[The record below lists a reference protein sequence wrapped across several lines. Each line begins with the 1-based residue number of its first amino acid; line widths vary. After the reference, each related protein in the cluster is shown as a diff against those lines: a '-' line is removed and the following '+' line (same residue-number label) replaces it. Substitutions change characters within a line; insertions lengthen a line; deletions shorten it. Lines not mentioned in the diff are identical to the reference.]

1 MIHRMKLGNEPF
13 VDIKNGTKKIEIRL
27 NDEKRRRIKI
37 NDYLEF
43 TNVETLEIIYVKVTN
58 LYKFSTF
65 EELFEKFESSILGGG
80 QAKDMYL
87 YYSAASEAKY
97 GVIGIELKYIKSTCQ
112 IIHNDYNLTLN
123 EVTKIV
129 RRAKVIIENS
139 KSEILLCFLNNN
151 YFLVGGHVEN
161 NETDEDTLIRE
172 VKEETGISV
181 DFKNLFP
188 IANVSYINK
197 DYPEKNMITYTSSNY
212 YYIKYDLIPDKEKIN
227 LTQEELSG
235 NFELIYI
242 SKNDIVTFLQNSMKK
257 CTRKGTLQDTIFA
270 IETYFTTKK

>member
-58 LYKFSTF
+58 LHKFSTF

-87 YYSAASEAKY
+87 YYSAASEVKY
-97 GVIGIELKYIKSTCQ
+97 GVIGIELKYIKSINQ

-123 EVTKIV
+123 EVTKTI
-129 RRAKVIIENS
+129 RRAKLIVENN
-139 KSEILLCFLNNN
+139 KGEILLCHLNNN

-161 NETDEDTLIRE
+161 DETDENTLIRE
-172 VKEETGISV
+172 VKEETGVLV
-181 DFKNLFP
+181 DVKNLYP
-188 IANVSYINK
+188 VANVSYINK
-197 DYPEKNMITYTSSNY
+197 DYPEKNMNTYTSSNY
-212 YYIKYDLIPDKEKIN
+212 YYIKCDLIPNKKNMD
-227 LTQEELSG
+227 LTKDELSG
-235 NFELIYI
+235 NFQLIYI
-242 SKNDIVTFLQNSMKK
+242 QKNGIIDFLEESLET
-257 CTRKGTLQDTIFA
+257 CSRKGTLQDTIFA
-270 IETYFTTKK
+270 LKAYFDIQK

>member
-1 MIHRMKLGNEPF
+1 MKLGNEPF
-13 VDIKNGTKKIEIRL
+13 VDIKNGAKKIEIRL
-27 NDEKRRRIKI
+27 NDEKRQKIKI

-65 EELFEKFESSILGGG
+65 EELFKKIESGR

-87 YYSAASEAKY
+87 YYSIADEVKY
-97 GVIGIELKYIKSTCQ
+97 GVIGIELKYVKSIEQ
-112 IIHNDYNLTLN
+112 IIHNDQNLTLN
-123 EVTKIV
+123 EVTKVV

-139 KSEILLCFLNNN
+139 NGEILLCFLNNN

-161 NETDEDTLIRE
+161 NETDEVTLIRE
-172 VKEETGISV
+172 IKEETGVTIN
-181 DFKNLFP
+181 FKENFP

-212 YYIKYDLIPDKEKIN
+212 YYIKCDLIPDKENIN

-242 SKNDIVTFLQNSMKK
+242 QKKEILKFLKNSMKK
-257 CTRKGTLQDTIFA
+257 CTRKGTLHDTIFA
-270 IETYFTTKK
+270 IETYFAIEK